1 MCGCT
6 SHPKNDTGGSQVND
20 NLRRWLPWIAVAAVA
35 VIVVIIIAINSGGDD
50 TADETTTTAGTETT
64 TTVAEE
70 TTTTVA
76 EETTTTEAMAEFMP
90 IQLKLGSIL
99 PETGGLAVIVEA
111 LENPIRMGVD
121 QINAVVP
128 DLVSVDFAD
137 SGTDPNVASANVDQF
152 LGGDYNGIL
161 GAAAS
166 GVSAAIYD
174 KVSGSNMVMCSGSN
188 TGAAFSSSDY
198 DPWYFRTAPSDNLQG
213 PLLAKVAL
221 DDSFQTFAIAYQN
234 TEYGVGLATSVKD
247 ALEASGA
254 EVPGFI
260 AYDPNATSF
269 TDVADDVAASGAESL
284 VIISY
289 SEGGQIIL
297 DLQGK
302 FDGQIYVADGFKDSV
317 GADQL
322 GGNPGLLEGIRGTA
336 PSASPE
342 NGTPGFAE
350 QLEAAFPGTPT
361 IFSSQFYDC
370 LMVEVLA
377 AQAAQS
383 ADPAVY
389 VDYMVPVTKDGE
401 VCTSFEQC
409 YALLQEGKDIDYN
422 GASGPLD
429 FLDTG
434 EPGIGTY
441 DIYTY
446 DASGA
451 PIVDTQATAP

>member
-1 MCGCT
+1 
-6 SHPKNDTGGSQVND
+6 VND

-35 VIVVIIIAINSGGDD
+35 VIVVVIIAINSGGDD
-50 TADETTTTAGTETT
+50 TAAETTTTAGTETTT

-76 EETTTTEAMAEFMP
+76 EETTTTEAMAEFAP
-90 IQLKLGSIL
+90 VPLKLGSIL
-99 PETGGLAVIVEA
+99 PETGGLAVIVDA

-121 QINAVVP
+121 EINAVEAG
-128 DLVSVDFAD
+128 LVSVDFAD

-152 LGGDYNGIL
+152 LGGGYNGIL

-174 KVSGSNMVMCSGSN
+174 KVAGSNMVMCSGSN
-188 TGAAFSSSDY
+188 TGALFSSSDY
-198 DPWYFRTAPSDNLQG
+198 DPWYFRTAPSDTLQG
-213 PLLAKVAL
+213 PLLARVAL
-221 DDSFQTFAIAYQN
+221 EDSFQTFAIAYQN
-234 TEYGVGLATSVKD
+234 TEYGAGLANSVKD
-247 ALEASGA
+247 GFEQNGA
-254 EVPGFI
+254 EVLGFI

-269 TDVADDVAASGAESL
+269 TDVADEVAASGAESL

-297 DLQGK
+297 DLAGK
-302 FDGQIYVADGFKDSV
+302 FDGQIYVTDGFKDSV

-342 NGTPGFAE
+342 NGTPGFGAK
-350 QLEAAFPGTPT
+350 LEAAYPGTPT
-361 IFSSQFYDC
+361 IFSAQFYDC

-389 VDYMVPVTKDGE
+389 VDYMIPVTRDGE
-401 VCTSFEQC
+401 VCTSFDQC
-409 YALLQEGKDIDYN
+409 YALLAEGKDIDYN

-429 FLDTG
+429 FLDNG

-451 PIVDTQATAP
+451 PVTDSQVVAP

>member
-1 MCGCT
+1 M
-6 SHPKNDTGGSQVND
+6 ND
-20 NLRRWLPWIAVAAVA
+20 NLKRWLPWIAVGAVA
-35 VIVVIIIAINSGGDD
+35 LIVVIVIAVNNGGDD
-50 TADETTTTAGTETT
+50 DTAAETTTTAAEETT

-76 EETTTTEAMAEFMP
+76 EETTTTEAMAEFEP
-90 IQLKLGSIL
+90 IPVNLGSIL
-99 PETGGLAVIVEA
+99 PETGGLASIIDA
-111 LENPIRMGVD
+111 LENPIRMGVEE
-121 QINAVVP
+121 INAVEP
-128 DLVSVDFAD
+128 GLVNVDFAD

-152 LGGDYNGIL
+152 LGGGYNGIL

-174 KVSGSNMVMCSGSN
+174 KVAGSNMVMCSGSN
-188 TGAAFSSSDY
+188 TGAAFSSTDY
-198 DPWYFRTAPSDNLQG
+198 DPWYFRTAPSDTLQG
-213 PLLAKVAL
+213 PLLARVAL

-234 TEYGVGLATSVKD
+234 TEYGSGLATSVKD
-247 ALEASGA
+247 AFEQNGA
-254 EVPGFI
+254 EVLGFI

-269 TDVADDVAASGAESL
+269 TDVADEVAASGAESL

-289 SEGGQIIL
+289 SEGGQIVL
-297 DLQGK
+297 DLAGK
-302 FDGQIYVADGFKDSV
+302 FDGALYVADGFKDSV

-336 PSASPE
+336 PSSSPG
-342 NGTPGFAE
+342 NGTPGFADR
-350 QLEAAFPGTPT
+350 LEAAYPGTPT
-361 IFSSQFYDC
+361 IFSAQFYDC

-389 VDYMVPVTKDGE
+389 VDYMIAVTKDGE

-409 YALLQEGKDIDYN
+409 YALLKEGKDIDYN

-429 FLDTG
+429 FGASG

-441 DIYTY
+441 DVYTY
-446 DASGA
+446 DATGA
-451 PIVDTQATAP
+451 PVTDTQVVAP

>member
-1 MCGCT
+1 
-6 SHPKNDTGGSQVND
+6 VND

-50 TADETTTTAGTETT
+50 TAGETTTTAGTETT
-64 TTVAEE
+64 TTVAQE

-76 EETTTTEAMAEFMP
+76 EETTTTTEAMAEFMP
-90 IQLKLGSIL
+90 IPLKLGSIL
-99 PETGGLAVIVEA
+99 PETGGLAVIIEA

-121 QINAVVP
+121 EINAVEAG
-128 DLVSVDFAD
+128 LVSVDFAD

-152 LGGDYNGIL
+152 LGGGYNGIL

-188 TGAAFSSSDY
+188 TGALFSSADY
-198 DPWYFRTAPSDNLQG
+198 DPWYFRTAPSDTLQG
-213 PLLAKVAL
+213 PLVAKVAL

-234 TEYGVGLATSVKD
+234 TEYGVGLATSVKN
-247 ALEASGA
+247 ALEANGA
-254 EVPGFI
+254 EVPAFI
-260 AYDPNATSF
+260 GYDPLATSF
-269 TDVADDVAASGAESL
+269 TDVADEVAASGAEAL

-302 FDGQIYVADGFKDSV
+302 FDGQVYVTDGFKDSV

-322 GGNPGLLEGIRGTA
+322 GGNPGLLEGMRGTA

-350 QLEAAFPGTPT
+350 RLEAAFPGTPT
-361 IFSSQFYDC
+361 IFSAQFYDC
-370 LMVEVLA
+370 LTIEVLA
-377 AQAAQS
+377 AQEAQS

-389 VDYMVPVTKDGE
+389 VDHMVSVTKDGE

-409 YALLQEGKDIDYN
+409 YALLQEGKDIDYD

-429 FLDTG
+429 FIDSG
-434 EPGIGTY
+434 EPAIGTY

-451 PIVDTQATAP
+451 PITDTQIVVP